1 MSPSPSTLQ
10 PPSVSLWRQ
19 ALQRFVDVI
28 PHTQAL
34 GMRVVA
40 VDTSGVT
47 LYLPAGAELC
57 GDRSR
62 GLVHSGVLS
71 VLLDTACGASVLPA
85 LPRPEV
91 CPTLDLHISHR
102 RPACQ
107 GTSLWVRAE
116 AEAVTDSVVF
126 TEARAWQYQGQVV
139 ACARGHFARL
149 GERNTPPG
157 FAEAMFAGLV
167 EDEGDPRI
175 EQNHPAGGVDTGTI
189 APALDEGGMGLL
201 TRGRASGDI
210 NAWLGE
216 VPYADFIGVTVNSDD
231 RGRRFELE
239 TRQRNVGNP
248 MLPAL
253 HGGVVSA
260 FLETAAAL
268 DTLAQTREPRLP
280 RLVNVTVDYLSSAGV
295 KPTFARCRL
304 VREGRRMANVE
315 AWAWQDDED
324 APVARARLTY
334 VLGESA

>member
-1 MSPSPSTLQ
+1 MSSSHRTLQ

-40 VDTSGVT
+40 VDASGVT
-47 LYLPAGAELC
+47 LYLPGGAELC

-62 GLVHSGVLS
+62 SLVHSGVLS

-85 LPRPEV
+85 LPSPEV

-107 GTSLWVRAE
+107 GASLWVRAE
-116 AEAVTDSVVF
+116 VEAITDSVVF
-126 TEARAWQYQGQVV
+126 TEARAWQHEGQVV

-149 GERNTPPG
+149 GPRNTPAG

-167 EDEGDPRI
+167 EDEGDPHI
-175 EQNHPAGGVDTGTI
+175 EEKAPVGDADSGAI
-189 APALDEGGMGLL
+189 AAAPHESVSGLL
-201 TRGRASGDI
+201 ERGRASGEI

-216 VPYADFIGVTVNSDD
+216 VPYADFIGVREDSDE
-231 RGRRFELE
+231 RGRRFVLE
-239 TRQRNVGNP
+239 TRPHNVGNP

-334 VLGESA
+334 VLGAPA